1 MRSHIRTMA
10 NIRGAFSDLLAGAYT
25 VWYRDVISLVRDK
38 SRLGGS
44 VLMTAIMVVGL
55 GFGLGGLI
63 GKVGGGGPLGGASVP
78 GVPFVQFVFPA
89 MLALTVLGTALQST
103 MSMVYD
109 REFGF
114 MRKILVAPVSRT
126 SVALGKIAGG
136 MTQALIQAAIM
147 LIAAPVVGIHLT
159 VGSAI
164 LMVLV
169 LVVLSATITALG
181 VLAAS
186 RQKSQQ
192 GFQLINMLVM
202 MPITMLS
209 MGSFLPSFGSGMIA
223 SAFKIASQFNPVTY
237 GIDALRQVMLGASMP
252 SNLAMHPVALDVLVL
267 CALFVAFLVP
277 GVRLFAKQD

>member
-1 MRSHIRTMA
+1 MSS
-10 NIRGAFSDLLAGAYT
+10 NRGVFPDLLAGAYT

-63 GKVGGGGPLGGASVP
+63 GKVGGGAAGPLGAASAP
-78 GVPFVQFVFPA
+78 GIPFVQFVFPA
-89 MLALTVLGTALQST
+89 MLAMTVLGTALQST

-126 SVALGKIAGG
+126 SVALGKVAGG
-136 MTQALIQAAIM
+136 MTQALIQAGIM
-147 LIAAPVVGIHLT
+147 LIAAPFVGIHLT
-159 VGSAI
+159 IGSAL
-164 LMVLV
+164 LMVAV

-181 VLAAS
+181 VLVAS

-192 GFQLINMLVM
+192 GFQLVNMLVM
-202 MPITMLS
+202 MPIMMLS
-209 MGSFLPSFGSGMIA
+209 MGSFLPSFGSGMMA

-267 CALFVAFLVP
+267 CVLFVAFLVP

>member
-1 MRSHIRTMA
+1 MA
-10 NIRGAFSDLLAGAYT
+10 NSRSAFSGLLAGAYT

-38 SRLGGS
+38 SRLGSS
-44 VLMTAIMVVGL
+44 VLMTVIMVVGL

-63 GKVGGGGPLGGASVP
+63 GKVGGGGGPLGAASVP
-78 GVPFVQFVFPA
+78 GIPFVQFVFPA
-89 MLALTVLGTALQST
+89 MLAMTVLGTALQST

-126 SVALGKIAGG
+126 SVALGKVAGG
-136 MTQALIQAAIM
+136 VTLALIQAGIM
-147 LIAAPVVGIHLT
+147 LVAAPFVGIHMS
-159 VGSAI
+159 VGSAL
-164 LMVLV
+164 LMV
-169 LVVLSATITALG
+169 VVLAVLAATITALG

-192 GFQLINMLVM
+192 GFQLINLLVM
-202 MPITMLS
+202 MPMTMLS
-209 MGSFLPSFGSGMIA
+209 MGSFLPSFGSGMMA
-223 SAFKIASQFNPVTY
+223 SAFKVASQFNPVTY

-267 CALFVAFLVP
+267 CVLFVAFLVP